1 MDKCE
6 QCGKDFDWR
15 YAGLANA
22 KKNIFCGHKCFDD
35 YRFEQQRL
43 EDEFKS
49 L

>member
-1 MDKCE
+1 MDECDY
-6 QCGKDFDWR
+6 CGKVFDWR
-15 YAGLANA
+15 FAGLVNA
-22 KKNIFCGHKCFDD
+22 KKDKFCGHKCFDD